1 MILKSESSKAWID
14 CVLVNFDAFLLDHA
28 ACERKASAMAMSL
41 VAHYKDKPDLVSEMI
56 DLAIEELEHF
66 KQVYALIRQRNLDIP
81 ADEKDEYIQRLRKL
95 IRNGKAEFFMDRL
108 LIAGVIEGRGTERFL
123 KVAESLRDLETKQFY
138 LDFARA
144 EARHHGLFIR
154 LAKKYFDS
162 ALVDERL
169 EELLAAEAEIVA
181 DLPIRPAVH

>member
-1 MILKSESSKAWID
+1 MILKSESSHEWTN
-14 CVLVNFDAFLLDHA
+14 CVLTNFDEFLLDHA

-41 VAHYKDKPDLVSEMI
+41 VAHYRDKPELVSEMI

-66 KQVYALIRQRNLDIP
+66 RQVYALIRKRGLDIP
-81 ADEKDEYIQRLRKL
+81 PDAKDEYVQALRKL
-95 IRNGKAEFFMDRL
+95 IRNGKSDFFMDRL

-123 KVAESLRDLETKQFY
+123 KVAEALEDSEFKQFY

-154 LAKKYFDS
+154 LAKKYFDPV
-162 ALVDERL
+162 AVDERL
-169 EELLAAEAEIVA
+169 EVLLSAEAEIVSK
-181 DLPIRPAVH
+181 LPIRPAVH